1 VCWKRENERDG
12 WHECA
17 TAQGWERGKGEVSV
31 GRWLVRVVGERWIGE
46 WRVGEV
52 SGCGE
57 WCCRDL
63 SKERGGRGKRNKGGC
78 DV

>member
-1 VCWKRENERDG
+1 MLEERERDG
-12 WHECA
+12 ERWHECA

-31 GRWLVRVVGERWIGE
+31 GVVGWVVGERWIGE

-57 WCCRDL
+57 WCCRL
-63 SKERGGRGKRNKGGC
+63 VEGEGRTGEEEQGWG
-78 DV
+78 